1 MRQQPHWK
9 DLFWFTIL
17 ANLLLWACIAA
28 YLHA

>member
-17 ANLLLWACIAA
+17 GNILVWACVWS